1 MYDLPSIDRVGGT
14 DQLNGV
20 IITIVLSFRVH
31 STIHSPCSSE
41 YEM

>member
-1 MYDLPSIDRVGGT
+1 MYDLPSIDKVGGT

-31 STIHSPCSSE
+31 STIHSHCSSE